1 MASESESMPS
11 STTAASQQQ
20 RSTSRH
26 NGQTQDNDIE
36 IKKGKKKK
44 KLPPFL
50 GHFNASDLKILFR
63 CSIAFWVSSL
73 FIFIEPTLE
82 AFGAAAFFGCIV
94 TLFLPPSGVIFV
106 FLLGGFT
113 MLAGMGL
120 GWAWGVITEKAAL
133 ATRPAG
139 QTLARLQLLGQ
150 EAQRT
155 GTSTQVLVFNGFML
169 DNRVTITYFC
179 MLLLFIYLM
188 ARLRMA
194 VPKLALTAVFGWIV
208 SDVFLT
214 IGPLLPSFSGT
225 IPAVLIKPAAAALG
239 VNVACSLLIFPES
252 TSHLVL
258 ASFHKLTTTIAATVP
273 MTKQYLEQPSD
284 AEADGDVQK
293 LRAGLI
299 GGWSALEPALN
310 FLPFDISFGYWGAHD
325 IERLKEPVKR
335 LLMSCLILLDA
346 RLIFHERRHASD
358 KLLEKDDKD
367 DKSAETE
374 KNEKNAKNARNAKN
388 EKKPRYGKHQIMES
402 LNLHQ
407 MLHEPDV
414 ERSTEESF
422 QTLERVS
429 QPLMD
434 SCARAIAIIS
444 EVIEA
449 SNSHRWFSKFAAGD
463 IQKAH
468 QNHSDILE
476 ELRRQSRDYHN
487 TANLGLL
494 TLHDHL
500 FDHSGTFMDN
510 DSLSR
515 HKLSGLFICFTVEER
530 IGRFAEAVEK
540 VLTEVVSIES
550 NRQRRKLWMPSGLN
564 KFFAWAT
571 TSGKAPSSGP
581 GDDDKVPKL
590 EKKTIA
596 ELDKRLN
603 NSSRPTRKQ
612 SPISKIVL
620 GTANWLSND
629 DGVFA
634 MRVVVAT
641 LAVGVIAV
649 TKSTAGFFYREKG
662 LWGLIMAQTGL
673 VLGFADFTYALVTRI
688 GGTLLGG
695 VIG

>member
-1 MASESESMPS
+1 MASEIESTPS
-11 STTAASQQQ
+11 STTTTAAASQQQ
-20 RSTSRH
+20 RSLSQY
-26 NGQTQDNDIE
+26 NGQTQDSDTE
-36 IKKGKKKK
+36 TKKGKKKK

-50 GHFNASDLKILFR
+50 DHFNARDLKILFR
-63 CSIAFWVSSL
+63 CSVAFWVSSL
-73 FIFIEPTLE
+73 FIFIEPTLQ

-120 GWAWGVITEKAAL
+120 GWSWGVITEKAAL
-133 ATRPAG
+133 ATRPAA
-139 QTLARLQLLGQ
+139 QTLARTQQLGL

-155 GTSTQVLVFNGFML
+155 GTSAQILVFDGFML
-169 DNRVTITYFC
+169 DNRVTVTYFC
-179 MLLLFIYLM
+179 MLLFFIYLM

-214 IGPLLPSFSGT
+214 IGPLLPTFSGT
-225 IPAVLIKPAAAALG
+225 IPAVLIKPAAAALA

-258 ASFHKLTTTIAATVP
+258 ASFHKLTTTMAATVP

-310 FLPFDISFGYWGAHD
+310 FLPFDVSFGYWGAQD

-358 KLLEKDDKD
+358 KLLEKDED
-367 DKSAETE
+367 DDESVKAE
-374 KNEKNAKNARNAKN
+374 KNHKSVRTKKNDKNDKNTKN
-388 EKKPRYGKHQIMES
+388 ETKPRFGKHQIMES

-407 MLHEPDV
+407 MFHEPDV
-414 ERSTEESF
+414 ETSIEESF
-422 QTLERVS
+422 HTLGRIS
-429 QPLMD
+429 LSLMD
-434 SCARAIAIIS
+434 SCAKAITVIS

-449 SNSHRWFSKFAAGD
+449 NNSQRWFSSFSADD

-468 QNHSDILE
+468 QNHVDTLE
-476 ELRRQSRDYHN
+476 ELLKQSREYHN

-500 FDHSGTFMDN
+500 FDGSGTFMDN

-515 HKLSGLFICFTVEER
+515 HKLSGLFIGFTVEER
-530 IGRFAEAVEK
+530 IGRFADAVEK

-571 TSGKAPSSGP
+571 NSGKAPSSGP
-581 GDDDKVPKL
+581 GDGDKVPKL

-612 SPISKIVL
+612 TPISKIVL
-620 GTANWLSND
+620 GTAHWLSND

-634 MRVVVAT
+634 MRVVST
-641 LAVGVIAV
+641 L
-649 TKSTAGFFYREKG
+649 R
-662 LWGLIMAQTGL
+662 
-673 VLGFADFTYALVTRI
+673 
-688 GGTLLGG
+688 
-695 VIG
+695 

>member
-1 MASESESMPS
+1 MTSEIESTPS

-20 RSTSRH
+20 PERSTDQN
-26 NGQTQDNDIE
+26 NGQTQDRDTEPKN
-36 IKKGKKKK
+36 GNNKKKK
-44 KLPPFL
+44 TLPPFL
-50 GHFNASDLKILFR
+50 DHFNARDLKILFR
-63 CSIAFWVSSL
+63 CSVAFWVSSL

-133 ATRPAG
+133 ATRPAA
-139 QTLARLQLLGQ
+139 QALTQLQLLGQ

-155 GTSTQVLVFNGFML
+155 GTSAQVLVFNGFML
-169 DNRVTITYFC
+169 DNRVTVTYFC

-258 ASFHKLTTTIAATVP
+258 ASFHKLTTTMAATVP

-284 AEADGDVQK
+284 AKADGDVQK

-299 GGWSALEPALN
+299 GGWSALEPALD

-367 DKSAETE
+367 DKSVKSE
-374 KNEKNAKNARNAKN
+374 KNDKKENNAKNK
-388 EKKPRYGKHQIMES
+388 KKPRYGKHQIMES
-402 LNLHQ
+402 LNLYQ
-407 MLHEPDV
+407 MFHEPDV
-414 ERSTEESF
+414 ERSIEESF
-422 QTLERVS
+422 QTLE
-429 QPLMD
+429 Q
-434 SCARAIAIIS
+434 IS
-444 EVIEA
+444 
-449 SNSHRWFSKFAAGD
+449 
-463 IQKAH
+463 
-468 QNHSDILE
+468 
-476 ELRRQSRDYHN
+476 
-487 TANLGLL
+487 
-494 TLHDHL
+494 
-500 FDHSGTFMDN
+500 
-510 DSLSR
+510 
-515 HKLSGLFICFTVEER
+515 
-530 IGRFAEAVEK
+530 
-540 VLTEVVSIES
+540 
-550 NRQRRKLWMPSGLN
+550 
-564 KFFAWAT
+564 
-571 TSGKAPSSGP
+571 
-581 GDDDKVPKL
+581 
-590 EKKTIA
+590 
-596 ELDKRLN
+596 
-603 NSSRPTRKQ
+603 
-612 SPISKIVL
+612 
-620 GTANWLSND
+620 
-629 DGVFA
+629 
-634 MRVVVAT
+634 
-641 LAVGVIAV
+641 
-649 TKSTAGFFYREKG
+649 
-662 LWGLIMAQTGL
+662 
-673 VLGFADFTYALVTRI
+673 
-688 GGTLLGG
+688 
-695 VIG
+695 